1 MKNTITFL
9 MVLLVFNTFS
19 QVKKTV
25 ANEPKIELKKINAGG
40 EIIVQT
46 VGNESEIS
54 NFEIPF
60 DVIEQVPLF
69 PACENVAI
77 TAQRD
82 CFTEHMTLHIKANLE
97 IPIEIEEETTSVRAF
112 ALFQIDKVG
121 IVKNITVRIRN
132 ATNYAVYEAEVI
144 RVIGKLPRFTPGI
157 QRGKA
162 VNTNY
167 VIPIIFSNN

>member
-1 MKNTITFL
+1 
-9 MVLLVFNTFS
+9 
-19 QVKKTV
+19 
-25 ANEPKIELKKINAGG
+25 
-40 EIIVQT
+40 
-46 VGNESEIS
+46 
-54 NFEIPF
+54 
-60 DVIEQVPLF
+60 
-69 PACENVAI
+69 
-77 TAQRD
+77 
-82 CFTEHMTLHIKANLE
+82 MTLHIKANLE

-162 VNTNY
+162 VIT
-167 VIPIIFSNN
+167 S

>member
-1 MKNTITFL
+1 
-9 MVLLVFNTFS
+9 
-19 QVKKTV
+19 
-25 ANEPKIELKKINAGG
+25 
-40 EIIVQT
+40 
-46 VGNESEIS
+46 
-54 NFEIPF
+54 
-60 DVIEQVPLF
+60 
-69 PACENVAI
+69 
-77 TAQRD
+77 
-82 CFTEHMTLHIKANLE
+82 MTLHIKANLE